1 MMFVD
6 TLTYLPEDIL
16 TKIDRASMSVGLETR
31 LPFLDP
37 RLIEFAWKLP
47 IHYKLEGTEGK
58 KILKSLLKKYIP
70 SQMIDRPKQGFSLPI
85 NKWLRGPLREW
96 ANDLLSFENLNDDPF
111 LDANAIR
118 SLWNKHINGLNM
130 DQALWNVLMYQAW
143 KKQWA

>member
-1 MMFVD
+1 
-6 TLTYLPEDIL
+6 
-16 TKIDRASMSVGLETR
+16 
-31 LPFLDP
+31 
-37 RLIEFAWKLP
+37 
-47 IHYKLEGTEGK
+47 
-58 KILKSLLKKYIP
+58 
-70 SQMIDRPKQGFSLPI
+70 MIDRPKQGFSLPI

-96 ANDLLSFENLNDDPF
+96 ANDLLSLENLNDDTF